1 MRKTFFTYEQQLHK
15 LQYEKELT
23 ISNYSYALKTLNHL
37 SYYSLIV
44 GYKDLFKHPSSKKYL
59 YGVTFE
65 ELVAFYKFDEELRTL
80 FLKYILHIERHI
92 KSMLSYRFC
101 EKYGEN
107 QSAYL
112 NINNYNLKHK
122 NKNDIYRLVQSLNS
136 TISLPTHYT
145 YIKHHINKYNNVPLW
160 VAINALTIGQISKMY
175 QYSTS
180 DIRTKISSDFNN
192 LSEKQ
197 LHQLIRIIASCRN
210 ICAHG
215 ERLYSFRVKENIPNL
230 PIHEKLHITIKNE
243 HYICGTND
251 LFAVVISLRYLLDNN
266 EFKIFKQ
273 QLSRLLKD
281 ILKACPHLS
290 EVLLYNEIGFPNTWR
305 SISRY
310 KI

>member
-1 MRKTFFTYEQQLHK
+1 
-15 LQYEKELT
+15 
-23 ISNYSYALKTLNHL
+23 
-37 SYYSLIV
+37 
-44 GYKDLFKHPSSKKYL
+44 
-59 YGVTFE
+59 
-65 ELVAFYKFDEELRTL
+65 
-80 FLKYILHIERHI
+80 
-92 KSMLSYRFC
+92 
-101 EKYGEN
+101 
-107 QSAYL
+107 
-112 NINNYNLKHK
+112 
-122 NKNDIYRLVQSLNS
+122 
-136 TISLPTHYT
+136 
-145 YIKHHINKYNNVPLW
+145 
-160 VAINALTIGQISKMY
+160 MY

-180 DIRTKISSDFNN
+180 DIRTKISSDFKN

-210 ICAHG
+210 ICAHS

-281 ILKACPHLS
+281 ILKVCPHLS
-290 EVLLYNEIGFPNTWR
+290 EVLLYNEMGFPNTWR